1 MTYVTLKSSGG
12 KDGLFSK
19 MLGQLGIHE
28 KTRILTPYS
37 HPKQKSNSDT
47 LQI

>member
-19 MLGQLGIHE
+19 VLGPLGIHMKKPE
-28 KTRILTPYS
+28 S
-37 HPKQKSNSDT
+37 
-47 LQI
+47 